1 MLEKQKEIIINSL
14 RTIISALEWAEMPQA
29 SGTKGVTE
37 VIEEPSH
44 DAFVQQEVKAAAIV
58 QQEPSRHEEKP
69 HKRYSVE
76 RKPYCSKHAH
86 DVVVSGNKVLG
97 SLNIVFEPG
106 FVDKAGLAG
115 QRVLV
120 EVVNESMLALK
131 FSKSGYKLSDTANTV
146 NGGIRVVVKNKDIFN
161 CFYKSGLIPSEFDA
175 EKIEKKGIW
184 ILTKNEAPT
193 AGTDRS

>member
-1 MLEKQKEIIINSL
+1 MEEKQKEIIINSL

-29 SGTKGVTE
+29 SGTKGVPE
-37 VIEEPSH
+37 VIEEPSQ

-58 QQEPSRHEEKP
+58 LQEPENEEKP

-146 NGGIRVVVKNKDIFN
+146 NGGIRIVVKNKDIFN